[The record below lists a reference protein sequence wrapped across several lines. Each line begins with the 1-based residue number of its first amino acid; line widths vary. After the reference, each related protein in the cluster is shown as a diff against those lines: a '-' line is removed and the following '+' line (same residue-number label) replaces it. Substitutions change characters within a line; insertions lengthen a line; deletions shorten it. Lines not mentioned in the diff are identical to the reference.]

1 MSLPFGTKDIGQKQ
15 HSPVKKQ
22 LQFDELVG
30 YLKVHF
36 QLLPDCRQGF
46 NITYPIQDAALSA
59 FSVFFTQCP
68 SFLAHQKK
76 MQETN
81 GKNNA
86 TSLFQ
91 VQNVPSDNQVRNLLD
106 PIAPR
111 HLTPIFDYVYKTL
124 LIGGFI
130 EPYRNV
136 NNTILIALDGICYHS
151 SSNISCDKCHKRE
164 HKNGQ
169 ISYTHSAITP
179 VIVAP
184 GNPHVISLPPEFITP
199 QDGHEKQDS
208 EHAATKRWL
217 KEHAKVYR
225 ELGVTF
231 LGDDLYDCQ
240 SICQAMLDEQC
251 HFILT
256 CKPNSH
262 KTLYE
267 WVSELD
273 TIGKVTTVHV
283 NWRHGKKHY
292 VDTYRFINQVPLRD
306 TDDALLV
313 NWCELVTTNENAKVT
328 YRNAFVTDHLITTEN
343 IIDVVKAGRA
353 RWKIE
358 NENNNTLKTK
368 GYNLEHNFG
377 HGTDYLSQLLLT
389 MNLLAFLYHTVL
401 HFVDTAYQLIR
412 AKLPTRKTFF
422 DDLRAL
428 TRYMY
433 FDNWQCL
440 MKFMRVGLEIELP
453 DSG

>member
-1 MSLPFGTKDIGQKQ
+1 MICPPGTTKTD
-15 HSPVKKQ
+15 KKSQASQTPTLKFDQ
-22 LQFDELVG
+22 LVS
-30 YLKVHF
+30 YLKMHF
-36 QLLPDCRQGF
+36 LLLPDNRVGF
-46 NITYPIQDAALSA
+46 NTTYHIQDAALSA
-59 FSVFFTQCP
+59 FSVFFTQSP
-68 SFLAHQKK
+68 SFLSHQQK

-86 TSLFQ
+86 ASLFQ
-91 VQNVPSDNQVRNLLD
+91 VKNIPSDNQVRNLLD
-106 PIAPR
+106 PIAPN
-111 HLTPIFDYVYKTL
+111 HLTPVFGFIYKNL
-124 LIGGFI
+124 LMNGFI
-130 EPYRNV
+130 EPYRSI
-136 NNTILIALDGICYHS
+136 NNTILIALDGVCYHS
-151 SSNISCDKCHKRE
+151 SSEISCEQCHTRK

-169 ISYTHSAITP
+169 ITYSHSAITP

-208 EHAATKRWL
+208 EHAAVKRWL
-217 KEHAKVYR
+217 KEHAKTYR

-240 SICQAMLDEQC
+240 PICQLIRDEQC
-251 HFILT
+251 HFLLT
-256 CKPNSH
+256 CKPDSH

-267 WVSELD
+267 YVSELE
-273 TIGKVTTVHV
+273 TIGKVITVIV
-283 NWRHGKKHY
+283 NWRHGKKRY

-306 TDDALLV
+306 GEDALLV
-313 NWCELVTTNENAKVT
+313 NWCELVTSDQQGEVIYK
-328 YRNAFVTDHLITTEN
+328 NAFVTDHLITKQN
-343 IIDVVKAGRA
+343 IVEMVKAARA

-377 HGTDYLSQLLLT
+377 HGKEYLSQILLT

-433 FDNWQCL
+433 FDNWKHL
-440 MKFMRVGLEIELP
+440 MDFMMKGLEITLEN
-453 DSG
+453 SS